1 MSRLRTFLARLR
13 GLATARRSQSAFDQE
28 VADHLDLLAEKFR
41 REGMTGRDAR
51 DAALRQFGNVS
62 SLREVHGEM
71 RTFAGVQAF
80 GRDVRHG
87 ARLLGKSPGWT
98 TVAVLT
104 LTLGIGANT
113 AIFSLIQPI
122 LLRPLP
128 YPDAD
133 RLVVPCTIFQRYND
147 DRGSVAFADVMDW
160 KAQGSLFDGV
170 AAFHSS
176 SADITEGEEPE
187 RVPALLVD
195 DVYFRVMGTPA
206 LLGRFFSAEENL
218 PKGPHVA
225 VLGHDLWMRRYGAD
239 PGVVG
244 RRIELRGVP
253 TTIIGVARADSA
265 WPSEGEIFQ
274 PLGSGGQPDA
284 DMLRRDNHE
293 YQALA
298 RLKPGVSIER
308 AQAKLTLM
316 GAQIARREAGR
327 AGTNWKLHSLAAYVV
342 GPTLPQTLIVLFGA
356 ALLVLLIACVN
367 VANLLLARGAARE
380 REVAIRAAL
389 GAGRQ
394 RIAAQFL
401 AESALLSAAGGVAG
415 IVAGYWG
422 LKALVHFAP
431 SDIPRIDQA
440 QVDLGVLA
448 FSVGLCAVTTLLAG
462 LVPAWQAS
470 RVGPV
475 QSFHEGGRAAS
486 GGLRTGRLR
495 SALVVAELALAVV
508 LLTGA
513 GLLIRSVSR
522 MAGVDPG
529 VDSRGLLTLRVSLP
543 QARYGGPPQVAEGFD
558 RLLSAVRLA
567 PGVISC
573 SATSAL
579 PLGGGGFYLGR
590 VFLREGQPEP
600 PASADTAGAWSV
612 VRPRYFETMGI
623 PIVEGRAFT
632 PDDGAKSTPVVVI
645 SQSMAKQMFPDGRPL
660 GRRIRSWRDE
670 NLYREIVGVAGDV
683 RYYGLTEAVPNNV
696 YVPHTQNTWRS
707 LTLVVRTGADPSALL
722 KPVRDA
728 IWRIDRKLPLAE
740 VQTLDQVMQKNMA
753 RPRFSMFLLVL
764 FGVMALVLASIGIY
778 GVIAYAVTQRTR
790 EIGIRMALGA
800 MRGRVVGMVARNALG
815 LAAAGVACGLIAA
828 LPLTR
833 LLESL
838 LFQVSATDVPT
849 FGTASLLLLAVA
861 VAAACIPAWRASRID
876 PVTTLRYE

>member
-1 MSRLRTFLARLR
+1 VRTFLARFR
-13 GLATARRSQSAFDQE
+13 GLITARRSQRELDQE
-28 VADHLDLLAEKFR
+28 IANHLDLLAEKLR
-41 REGMTGRDAR
+41 REGMTAGDAR

-62 SLREVHGEM
+62 TLREVHGEM
-71 RTFAGVQAF
+71 RAFAGVQAF
-80 GRDVRHG
+80 FRDVRHG
-87 ARLLGKSPGWT
+87 ARLLRKSPGWT
-98 TVAVLT
+98 IVAVLT
-104 LTLGIGANT
+104 LTLGIGANI
-113 AIFSLIQPI
+113 AIFSLVQPI
-122 LLRPLP
+122 LLKPLP
-128 YPDAD
+128 YLDAD
-133 RLVVPCTIFQRYND
+133 RLVVPCTIFQRHNT
-147 DRGSVAFADVMDW
+147 DRGSVAFADIMDW
-160 KAQGSLFDGV
+160 KAQSSLFEAV
-170 AAFHSS
+170 AAFNNSGV
-176 SADITEGEEPE
+176 DITEGDEPE
-187 RVPALLVD
+187 RVPAVFVD
-195 DVYFRVMGTPA
+195 DVYFRVMGAPP
-206 LLGRFFSAEENL
+206 LLGRFFTADENL
-218 PKGPHVA
+218 PKGPPVV
-225 VLGHDLWMRRYGAD
+225 VLGHDLWMRRYGGD

-244 RRIELRGVP
+244 KRIEIRGVP
-253 TTIIGVARADSA
+253 NTIIGVARVNST
-265 WPSEGEIFQ
+265 WPSDGDIF
-274 PLGSGGQPDA
+274 LSRGTGGQPDA
-284 DMLRRDNHE
+284 NMLRRDNHE
-293 YQALA
+293 YRAIA
-298 RLKPGVSIER
+298 RLKPGVAIEQ
-308 AQAKLTLM
+308 AQAKLTAM

-342 GPTLPQTLIVLFGA
+342 GPTLHQTLIVLFGA

-389 GAGRQ
+389 GAGRR

-401 AESALLSAAGGVAG
+401 AESALLSAAGGAAG

-422 LKALVHFAP
+422 LRALVHFAP
-431 SDIPRIDQA
+431 PDIPRLEQA
-440 QVDLGVLA
+440 QIDMRVLA
-448 FSVGLCAVTTLLAG
+448 FSVGLCVVTTLLAG

-475 QSFHEGGRAAS
+475 ESFHEGGRTSS

-495 SALVVAELALAVV
+495 SALVVAELALAIV

-522 MAGVDPG
+522 IASVDPG
-529 VDSRGLLTLRVSLP
+529 INSRGLLTVRLSLP
-543 QARYGGPPQVAEGFD
+543 QARYSGAPQIAEGFD
-558 RLLSAVRLA
+558 HLLSAVRLV
-567 PGVISC
+567 PGVVRS

-600 PASADTAGAWSV
+600 PASADTSAAWSV
-612 VRPRYFETMGI
+612 VRPDYFETMGV
-623 PIVEGRAFT
+623 PIVEGRAFAA
-632 PDDGAKSTPVVVI
+632 DDGAKSTPVVVI
-645 SQSMAKQMFPDGRPL
+645 SRSMAKQMFPNSSPL

-670 NLYREIVGVAGDV
+670 NLYREIVGVVGDV
-683 RYYGLTEAVPNNV
+683 RYYGLTEDVPNTV

-707 LTLVVRTGADPSALL
+707 LTLVVRTGADPAALL

-740 VQTLDQVMQKNMA
+740 VQTLDQVVDQNMA

-764 FGVMALVLASIGIY
+764 FGGMAVTLAAIGIY

-800 MRGRVVGMVARNALG
+800 LRGRVMGMVARNALG
-815 LAAAGVACGLIAA
+815 LAAGGVACGLIAA
-828 LPLTR
+828 LALTR

-838 LFQVSATDVPT
+838 LFQVSATDLAT